1 MQLQIDEKTKNVLEV
16 KDLHV
21 GIIGCGYV
29 GFPLAMLFARKYK
42 TIAYDLNWRRVQAL
56 NKCVDVNGAIERE
69 QIRRALDEGRLVC
82 TTDPELLRPCNF
94 YIIAVP
100 TPVDEKNS
108 ADLKPLEGAS
118 KLVGAI
124 LKKGDVVVYESTV
137 YPGLTEEFCVPVL
150 QYISGLR
157 YNEDFFVGY
166 SPERVNPGDKEHTV
180 EKITKV
186 TSGSTPEAAELIDQA
201 YDSVLQRGT
210 FRASSIRVAEASKIV
225 ENCQRDILIS
235 FMNELLQLFTQ
246 MGLDMNEILEASGTK
261 WNFVPMQPGLVGGHC
276 IAVDPYYLI
285 EKAKTVG
292 VKTPVLSA
300 AREVN
305 DGMGHW
311 YAQQIILQTVKR
323 RKSILDARILILGFT
338 FKPNCPDIRNTQVT
352 HLYRELV
359 HCTPD
364 VTVFDP
370 WVVEPDRAWQE
381 YQVEV
386 VTDPMKVVK
395 EKYDIIAV
403 GTNHDYFQVLE
414 LRQMLNP
421 GGFAC
426 NLKGLLAEN

>member
-1 MQLQIDEKTKNVLEV
+1 MLEV
-16 KDLHV
+16 KDLQV
-21 GIIGCGYV
+21 GIVGCGYV
-29 GFPLAMLFARKYK
+29 GFPLAMLFAGKYK
-42 TIAYDLNWRRVQAL
+42 TVTYDRNLRRVHAL
-56 NKCVDVNGAIERE
+56 NKYVDVNGAIERE
-69 QIRRALDEGRLVC
+69 QIRSALDEGRLVC
-82 TTDPELLRPCNF
+82 TTDPELLRTCNF

-108 ADLKPLEGAS
+108 ADLRPLEEAS

-137 YPGLTEEFCVPVL
+137 YPGLTEDFCVPIL
-150 QYISGLR
+150 QYISGLT
-157 YNEDFFVGY
+157 YNQDFFVGY

-186 TSGSTPEAAELIDQA
+186 TSGSTPQAAELIDQA
-201 YDSVLQRGT
+201 YDSVLLKGT
-210 FRASSIRVAEASKIV
+210 FRASSIKIAEASKIV

-235 FMNELLQLFTQ
+235 FMNELLQLFDK
-246 MGLDMNEILEASGTK
+246 MGLDMNEVIRAASTK

-285 EKAKTVG
+285 EKAKTVN
-292 VKTPVLSA
+292 VKTPVLCA
-300 AREVN
+300 AREIN
-305 DGMGHW
+305 DGMGEW
-311 YAQQIILQTVKR
+311 YAQKIMQHTLKR
-323 RKSILDARILILGFT
+323 RKSILDCKILILGFT
-338 FKPNCPDIRNTQVT
+338 FKPNCPDIRNTQVV
-352 HLYRELV
+352 HLYRSLAQGM
-359 HCTPD
+359 TD
-364 VTVFDP
+364 VTIFDP

-395 EKYDIIAV
+395 EKFDIIAV

-414 LRQMLNP
+414 LNQMLKP

-426 NLKGLLAEN
+426 DLKGILAEN